1 VNRLCEETGAVSRE
15 YLGLVRVVEMI
26 ARHPDFPGK
35 RDAVNECVE
44 DLVERSREGRL
55 TPVQRAVLL
64 DILLPRKS
72 PGS

>member
-1 VNRLCEETGAVSRE
+1 MNRLCEETGAVSRE

>member
-1 VNRLCEETGAVSRE
+1 MNQLCEETGAVSRE